1 MEISKSSLMRFAFY
15 IGIIITSNNIAYLV
29 YDELVYSVGGKLFC
43 PAFGS
48 VSICED
54 AISAGIFGMYSG
66 FISLSLLLIK
76 STETLKYNWVL
87 NSLEPM
93 ICAAQ
98 VPLQISLFA
107 HFFSLSLRISDG
119 KHIWQDIRIQSFL
132 GYLIL
137 NALFFA
143 NNCLLSYLEFIA
155 NDRFGR

>member
-1 MEISKSSLMRFAFY
+1 MRFGFY
-15 IGIIITSNNIAYLV
+15 IGIIITSNNIRNLV
-29 YDELVYSVGGKLFC
+29 YDELLYSIGGKLFC

-48 VSICED
+48 VQICED
-54 AISAGIFGMYSG
+54 AISAAFFGMYSG
-66 FISLSLLLIK
+66 FISVSLLLLK
-76 STETLKYNWVL
+76 STEKLKYNWVL

-98 VPLQISLFA
+98 VPIQISLFVY
-107 HFFSLSLRISDG
+107 FFSLSLRIFDG
-119 KHIWQDIRIQSFL
+119 RHIWEDIRVQSFF

-155 NDRFGR
+155 NDRFDQ